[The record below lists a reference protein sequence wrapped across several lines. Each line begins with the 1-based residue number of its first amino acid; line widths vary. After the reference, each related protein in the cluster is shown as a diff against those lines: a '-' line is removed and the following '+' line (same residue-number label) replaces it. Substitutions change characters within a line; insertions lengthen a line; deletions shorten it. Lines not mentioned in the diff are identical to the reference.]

1 VWIKLNVLEIT
12 DTLIGTGLQLSSLE
26 WLMTDSLTASY
37 FRALS
42 VRCLTIARDCF
53 DCRAKEELGKL
64 AQEFTAKADAL
75 EDQRYS
81 TVCRSFKGE
90 TKSVGPVT
98 PGRERAWEGSL
109 HADPTPHT

>member
-1 VWIKLNVLEIT
+1 
-12 DTLIGTGLQLSSLE
+12 
-26 WLMTDSLTASY
+26 MTDSLTASY
-37 FRALS
+37 FRALT

-81 TVCRSFKGE
+81 A
-90 TKSVGPVT
+90 VGPEFQRGKRKCGT
-98 PGRERAWEGSL
+98 GS
-109 HADPTPHT
+109 AQT